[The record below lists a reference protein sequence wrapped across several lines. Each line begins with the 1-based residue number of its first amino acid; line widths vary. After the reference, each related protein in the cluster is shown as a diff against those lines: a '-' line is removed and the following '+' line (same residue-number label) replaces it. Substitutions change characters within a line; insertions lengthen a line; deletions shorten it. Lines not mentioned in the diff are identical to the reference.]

1 MPWHDKATKDVI
13 SCEKPRE
20 GANNRRS
27 VDIRMGQPGPGN
39 AGSSWRK
46 PGSERREVK
55 HLSTSRKRN
64 RRDSLSSG
72 ERSGKSLNLVACISL
87 QALCAGGCGMY
98 LGGFAGLPW
107 SKKSV
112 I

>member
-1 MPWHDKATKDVI
+1 MPWYREAMKDVI
-13 SCEKPRE
+13 SCEKPRV

-39 AGSSWRK
+39 AGS
-46 PGSERREVK
+46 PAYGGSKRREVK
-55 HLSTSRKRN
+55 HLSTFRKRK

-87 QALCAGGCGMY
+87 QALCTGGSG
-98 LGGFAGLPW
+98 
-107 SKKSV
+107 

>member
-1 MPWHDKATKDVI
+1 MPWYREAMKDVI

-39 AGSSWRK
+39 AGSLRHAE
-46 PGSERREVK
+46 SERREVK
-55 HLSTSRKRN
+55 HLSTFRKRN

-87 QALCAGGCGMY
+87 QALCTGGSG
-98 LGGFAGLPW
+98 
-107 SKKSV
+107 

>member
-1 MPWHDKATKDVI
+1 MPWYREAMKDVI

-55 HLSTSRKRN
+55 HLSTFRKRK

-87 QALCAGGCGMY
+87 QALCTGGSG
-98 LGGFAGLPW
+98 
-107 SKKSV
+107 

>member
-1 MPWHDKATKDVI
+1 MQITVDPWM
-13 SCEKPRE
+13 SEW
-20 GANNRRS
+20 
-27 VDIRMGQPGPGN
+27 GN
-39 AGSSWRK
+39 PTLVMWGHPDLS
-46 PGSERREVK
+46 GGERREVK

-98 LGGFAGLPW
+98 FGGFAGLPW

>member
-1 MPWHDKATKDVI
+1 MPWYREAMKDVI
-13 SCEKPRE
+13 SCEKPRV
-20 GANNRRS
+20 GANNLRS

-39 AGSSWRK
+39 AGSSWHYM

-55 HLSTSRKRN
+55 HLSTFRKRN

-72 ERSGKSLNLVACISL
+72 ERNGKSLNLVACISL
-87 QALCAGGCGMY
+87 QALCTGGSG
-98 LGGFAGLPW
+98 
-107 SKKSV
+107 